1 MENYKNKFKYVIIC
15 MFCIGV
21 LALLSFLDFDNNS
34 KKAPKSNENKQ
45 EKKIKS
51 YTYKD
56 IENMNDEEIKIFQ
69 LIKLIICLNLLE
81 IYTMK
86 EQMSYIK

>member
-34 KKAPKSNENKQ
+34 KKL
-45 EKKIKS
+45 KK
-51 YTYKD
+51 
-56 IENMNDEEIKIFQ
+56 
-69 LIKLIICLNLLE
+69 
-81 IYTMK
+81 
-86 EQMSYIK
+86 